1 MYISSKWVSKYIHSQ
16 RALFLAD
23 DHLSAVYKT
32 RQECGIGGG
41 GGGGEIMATVICWR
55 SGVAPELAVNLG
67 ILAEVWMIDTLIR
80 RPTTSGAS
88 DGPPASTRSA
98 LPIHWCT
105 RILIDSTFYRSKQRV
120 WSTHIAEVVSA
131 LSWLRLYWFRTNCNP
146 NRATNMK
153 EQFLGHTNY
162 YL

>member
-1 MYISSKWVSKYIHSQ
+1 M
-16 RALFLAD
+16 
-23 DHLSAVYKT
+23 
-32 RQECGIGGG
+32 G

-98 LPIHWCT
+98 LPIHYTYWCT

-120 WSTHIAEVVSA
+120 WSTHIVEVVSA
-131 LSWLRLYWFRTNCNP
+131 LAWLRLYWFRTNCNA
-146 NRATNMK
+146 NRTVFRTYKLLSLSRSSRNFINSDIHSFELLYHGDATYCCD
-153 EQFLGHTNY
+153 LTV
-162 YL
+162 